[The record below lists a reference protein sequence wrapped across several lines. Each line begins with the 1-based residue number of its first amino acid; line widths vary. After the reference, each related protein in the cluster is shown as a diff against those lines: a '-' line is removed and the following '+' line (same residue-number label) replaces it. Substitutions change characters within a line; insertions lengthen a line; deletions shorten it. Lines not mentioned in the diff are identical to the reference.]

1 MCKAVMQLFRDG
13 GTYRQKVTRPA
24 GSLVLEPT
32 ELFGGLLPTTDISL
46 EMVERA
52 MSTHVPKVLATNL
65 PEASDGESR
74 RSKAGVLIP
83 VFEETGSAHL
93 ILTRR
98 SSSLRNHA
106 GEIAFPGG
114 KVEPGESVESAAL
127 RETWEEIG
135 LAPEKMS
142 LLGQLLSASTSSSS
156 FNLVAFVATTAKP
169 DSYIIDR
176 DEVDEVF
183 SLPISHLCKESVYSV
198 ESWPTRNGEW
208 RNMHFFDLGDDLI
221 WGATARILFEF
232 LMVIERSIKQ

>member
-1 MCKAVMQLFRDG
+1 M
-13 GTYRQKVTRPA
+13 TRPM
-24 GSLVLEPT
+24 GSLILEPT
-32 ELFGGLLPTTDISL
+32 ELFGGLLPTTTVTL
-46 EMVERA
+46 ELVERA
-52 MSTHVPKVLATNL
+52 MSMHTPKVLASNL
-65 PEASDGESR
+65 PEAEVGESR
-74 RSKAGVLIP
+74 RSEAGVMIP
-83 VFEETGSAHL
+83 VFEEVGSAHV

-98 SSSLRNHA
+98 SSTLRNHA

-142 LLGQLLSASTSSSS
+142 MLGRLLSASTSSSS

-169 DSYIIDR
+169 DSYLINR

-183 SLPISHLCKESVYSV
+183 SLPISRLCRQGVYSI
-198 ESWPTRNGEW
+198 ESWPNRQGGR

-232 LMVIERSIKQ
+232 LMVIERALTSLPS